1 VNGLSVIICAK
12 TVQWRPDSAPRYG
25 VISHLNLALAT
36 RCGST
41 DSGLPFCLTRLTMG
55 KSKRERE
62 KQSANVPLT
71 GTWTHVVRML
81 LFSAAIITAY
91 LAIATLARGG
101 DVPGCGPE
109 SDCDKVLTSSWAYW
123 LGIPV
128 SLLGLGLYGAFF
140 ISTFSL
146 KISQQLKATRA
157 LNSLTLI
164 SFATLAA
171 AAWFVGVQAVAIKAF
186 CPYCCTAH
194 ALASLAAVIFLSQA
208 GNIASR
214 LSVRLNFGIGI
225 GVALGLVAVIS
236 AGQILLPKE
245 QRGPK
250 IVDLGQAQTNAPIA
264 EVKPVPTPKPTP
276 PPAPVEPKVT
286 PPAVAAVTPEVP
298 STVNAKPFLVPRTD
312 LSLDAAR
319 LPLLGPAN
327 APHRIACLFDY
338 TCHHCRQLHGF
349 IRTAIDKFDGQLSC
363 LMIPMPLD
371 ASCNALFKR
380 THRDHVDACKY
391 AKICLAV
398 QQVAPA
404 KYEAFDRWLFSDHK
418 TTKPLARVRE
428 HAASLV
434 GAAALNK
441 AVIST
446 TVQQQLQ
453 QNIRVYDLNS
463 KNGGKSS
470 MPQTIIK
477 NQVMFG
483 PPPSAIA
490 LQAILKDSLGLK

>member
-1 VNGLSVIICAK
+1 
-12 TVQWRPDSAPRYG
+12 
-25 VISHLNLALAT
+25 
-36 RCGST
+36 
-41 DSGLPFCLTRLTMG
+41 MG
-55 KSKRERE
+55 KAKRERE
-62 KQSANVPLT
+62 NQAAQAPLT
-71 GTWTHVVRML
+71 STWTHAVRML

-101 DVPGCGPE
+101 DVPGCGQDSGCGE
-109 SDCDKVLTSSWAYW
+109 VLGSPWAYW

-146 KISQQLKATRA
+146 KIGQQQKATRA
-157 LNSLTLI
+157 LNSLTLF

-171 AAWFVGVQAVAIKAF
+171 AAWFVGVQAVAIKSF

-194 ALASLAAVIFLSQA
+194 GLASLAAVIFLSQA
-208 GNIASR
+208 SDIGSR
-214 LSVRLNFGIGI
+214 LSVRLNFGVGI
-225 GVALGLVAVIS
+225 VVAFGLVAVI
-236 AGQILLPKE
+236 AAVQIILPKE
-245 QRGPK
+245 PEAPL

-264 EVKPVPTPKPTP
+264 EAKPAPKPTP
-276 PPAPVEPKVT
+276 PPAPAVEPKPT
-286 PPAVAAVTPEVP
+286 APAVATVTPEAP
-298 STVNAKPFLVPRTD
+298 STPKAEPFLVPRSS
-312 LSLDAAR
+312 LSLDATR

-327 APHRIACLFDY
+327 APHRIGCLFDY

-349 IRTAIDKFDGQLSC
+349 IRTAIDQFDGQLSC

-371 ASCNALFKR
+371 ANCNAQIKR
-380 THRDHVDACKY
+380 TGRDHVNACKY

-398 QQVAPA
+398 QQIAPA
-404 KYEAFDRWLFSDHK
+404 KYDAFDRWLFTNHK
-418 TTKPLARVRE
+418 TTKPLAKVRE

-441 AVIST
+441 AVASA

-453 QNIRVYDLNS
+453 QNIRAYELNS
-463 KNGGKSS
+463 KNGKKSL

-477 NQVMFG
+477 DQVIFG
-483 PPPSAIA
+483 PPPSDAA
-490 LQAILKDSLGLK
+490 LQSILKKILGLK

>member
-1 VNGLSVIICAK
+1 
-12 TVQWRPDSAPRYG
+12 
-25 VISHLNLALAT
+25 
-36 RCGST
+36 
-41 DSGLPFCLTRLTMG
+41 MG
-55 KSKRERE
+55 KAKRERE
-62 KQSANVPLT
+62 NQAAQVPLT
-71 GTWTHVVRML
+71 GTWTHAVRML

-109 SDCDKVLTSSWAYW
+109 SDCDKVLNSSWAYW

-146 KISQQLKATRA
+146 KVSQQLKATRA

-194 ALASLAAVIFLSQA
+194 GLASLAALIFLSQA
-208 GNIASR
+208 GRISSR

-225 GVALGLVAVIS
+225 GVALGLVAVVA
-236 AGQILLPKE
+236 AGQIILPKE
-245 QRGPK
+245 QAAPL

-264 EVKPVPTPKPTP
+264 EAKSAPKPTP
-276 PPAPVEPKVT
+276 PSTVEPKPT
-286 PPAVAAVTPEVP
+286 APAVAAVTPEAP
-298 STVNAKPFLVPRTD
+298 STPKAEPFLVPRST

-327 APHRIACLFDY
+327 APHRIGCLFDY

-349 IRTAIDKFDGQLSC
+349 IRTAIVQFDGQLSC

-371 ASCNALFKR
+371 ANCNAKFKR

-398 QQVAPA
+398 HQVAPT
-404 KYEAFDRWLFSDHK
+404 KYEQFDRWLFTDHK
-418 TTKPLARVRE
+418 TTKPLAKVRE
-428 HAASLV
+428 HAAGLV

-441 AVIST
+441 AVVSA

-453 QNIRVYDLNS
+453 QNIRVYELNT
-463 KNGGKSS
+463 KNGRNSS
-470 MPQTIIK
+470 MPQTIVGDRVI
-477 NQVMFG
+477 FG
-483 PPPSAIA
+483 PPPSDAA
-490 LQAILKDSLGLK
+490 LQSILKKTLGLK

>member
-1 VNGLSVIICAK
+1 
-12 TVQWRPDSAPRYG
+12 
-25 VISHLNLALAT
+25 
-36 RCGST
+36 
-41 DSGLPFCLTRLTMG
+41 MG
-55 KSKRERE
+55 KAKRERE
-62 KQSANVPLT
+62 NQAAQAPLT
-71 GTWTHVVRML
+71 GTWTHAVRML
-81 LFSAAIITAY
+81 LFSASIITAY
-91 LAIATLARGG
+91 LAIATLARDG

-109 SDCDKVLTSSWAYW
+109 SDCDKVLDSSWAYW

-208 GNIASR
+208 SNIGSR
-214 LSVRLNFGIGI
+214 LSVRLNFGAGI
-225 GVALGLVAVIS
+225 GVALGLVAVIA
-236 AGQILLPKE
+236 AGQIILPKE
-245 QRGPK
+245 KPKPK

-264 EVKPVPTPKPTP
+264 EAKPAPKTAP
-276 PPAPVEPKVT
+276 PPAPIVEPEPVVTFT
-286 PPAVAAVTPEVP
+286 PPVV
-298 STVNAKPFLVPRTD
+298 STGKAKPFLVPRTT
-312 LSLDAAR
+312 LSLDASR

-327 APHRIACLFDY
+327 APHRIGCLFDY
-338 TCHHCRQLHGF
+338 TCHHCRQLHGQ
-349 IRTAIDKFDGQLSC
+349 IRTAIEQFGGQLSC

-371 ASCNALFKR
+371 ANCNAQIKR
-380 THRDHVDACKY
+380 TGRDHVDACKY

-398 QQVAPA
+398 QQSAPG
-404 KYEAFDRWLFSDHK
+404 KYDAFDRWLFSDHK

-428 HAASLV
+428 HAANLV

-441 AVIST
+441 AVASA

-453 QNIRVYDLNS
+453 QNIRVYELNT
-463 KNGGKSS
+463 KNGGNSS

-477 NQVMFG
+477 DGVMFG
-483 PPPSAIA
+483 PAPSGAEFQS
-490 LQAILKDSLGLK
+490 LLKKALGLK

>member
-1 VNGLSVIICAK
+1 
-12 TVQWRPDSAPRYG
+12 
-25 VISHLNLALAT
+25 
-36 RCGST
+36 
-41 DSGLPFCLTRLTMG
+41 MG
-55 KSKRERE
+55 KAKRERE
-62 KQSANVPLT
+62 NQAAQAPLT
-71 GTWTHVVRML
+71 GTWTHAVRML

-109 SDCDKVLTSSWAYW
+109 SACDKVLGSPWAYW

-140 ISTFSL
+140 IITFSL
-146 KISQQLKATRA
+146 KISQQQKATRA

-171 AAWFVGVQAVAIKAF
+171 AAWFVGVQAVSIKAF
-186 CPYCCTAH
+186 CPYCCSAH
-194 ALASLAAVIFLSQA
+194 GLASLAAVIFLSQA
-208 GNIASR
+208 SDIGSR
-214 LSVRLNFGIGI
+214 LSVRLNFGAGI
-225 GVALGLVAVIS
+225 GVALGLVAVIA
-236 AGQILLPKE
+236 AGQIILPKE
-245 QRGPK
+245 PEAPL

-264 EVKPVPTPKPTP
+264 EAKPAPKPTP
-276 PPAPVEPKVT
+276 PPAPAVEPKPT
-286 PPAVAAVTPEVP
+286 APAVATVTPEAP
-298 STVNAKPFLVPRTD
+298 STPKAEPFLVPRST

-327 APHRIACLFDY
+327 APHRIGCLFDY

-349 IRTAIDKFDGQLSC
+349 IRTAIDQFDGQLSC

-371 ASCNALFKR
+371 ANCNAQFKR
-380 THRDHVDACKY
+380 TGRDHVDACKY

-404 KYEAFDRWLFSDHK
+404 KYDAFDRWLFTNHK
-418 TTKPLARVRE
+418 TTKPLAKVRE

-441 AVIST
+441 AVASA

-453 QNIRVYDLNS
+453 QNIRAYELNS
-463 KNGGKSS
+463 KNGKKSL

-477 NQVMFG
+477 DQVIFG
-483 PPPSAIA
+483 PPPSDTA
-490 LQAILKDSLGLK
+490 LQSILKEKLGLK

>member
-1 VNGLSVIICAK
+1 
-12 TVQWRPDSAPRYG
+12 
-25 VISHLNLALAT
+25 
-36 RCGST
+36 
-41 DSGLPFCLTRLTMG
+41 MG
-55 KSKRERE
+55 KSKRERK
-62 KQSANVPLT
+62 KQSAQVPLT
-71 GTWTHVVRML
+71 GTWTHAVRML

-91 LAIATLARGG
+91 LAMATLARGG

-109 SDCDKVLTSSWAYW
+109 SDCDKVLNSSWAYW

-157 LNSLTLI
+157 LNSLTLF

-194 ALASLAAVIFLSQA
+194 GLASLAALIFLSQA
-208 GNIASR
+208 GRISSR
-214 LSVRLNFGIGI
+214 LSVRLNFGAGI
-225 GVALGLVAVIS
+225 GVALGLVAVIA
-236 AGQILLPKE
+236 AGQIILPKK
-245 QRGPK
+245 QAAPL
-250 IVDLGQAQTNAPIA
+250 IVDLGQAQTNAPISEA
-264 EVKPVPTPKPTP
+264 KPAPKPTP
-276 PPAPVEPKVT
+276 PSAVEPKPT
-286 PPAVAAVTPEVP
+286 APAVATVIPEAP
-298 STVNAKPFLVPRTD
+298 STPKAEPFLVPRST

-327 APHRIACLFDY
+327 APYRIGCLFDY

-371 ASCNALFKR
+371 ANCNAKFKR

-398 QQVAPA
+398 QQIAPA
-404 KYEAFDRWLFSDHK
+404 KYEQFDRWLFTNHK
-418 TTKPLARVRE
+418 TTKPLAKVRE
-428 HAASLV
+428 HAAELV

-441 AVIST
+441 AVASA

-453 QNIRVYDLNS
+453 QNIRVYELNS
-463 KNGGKSS
+463 KNGNNSS

-477 NQVMFG
+477 DQVMFG
-483 PPPSAIA
+483 PPPSDAK
-490 LQAILKDSLGLK
+490 LQSILKKTLGLK

>member
-1 VNGLSVIICAK
+1 
-12 TVQWRPDSAPRYG
+12 
-25 VISHLNLALAT
+25 
-36 RCGST
+36 
-41 DSGLPFCLTRLTMG
+41 MG
-55 KSKRERE
+55 KAKRERE
-62 KQSANVPLT
+62 NQAAQAPLT
-71 GTWTHVVRML
+71 GTWTHAVRML

-101 DVPGCGPE
+101 DVPGCGQDSGCGE
-109 SDCDKVLTSSWAYW
+109 VLGSPWAYW

-146 KISQQLKATRA
+146 KIGQQQKATRS
-157 LNSLTLI
+157 LNSLTLF

-171 AAWFVGVQAVAIKAF
+171 AAWFVGVQAVAIKSF

-194 ALASLAAVIFLSQA
+194 GLASLAAVIFLSQA
-208 GNIASR
+208 SDIGSR
-214 LSVRLNFGIGI
+214 LSVRLNFGVGI
-225 GVALGLVAVIS
+225 VVAFGLVAVI
-236 AGQILLPKE
+236 AAVQIILPKE
-245 QRGPK
+245 PEAPL

-264 EVKPVPTPKPTP
+264 EAKPAPKPTP
-276 PPAPVEPKVT
+276 PPAPAVEPKPT
-286 PPAVAAVTPEVP
+286 APAVATVTPEAP
-298 STVNAKPFLVPRTD
+298 STPKAEPFLVPRSS

-327 APHRIACLFDY
+327 APHRIGCLFDY

-349 IRTAIDKFDGQLSC
+349 IRTAIDQFDGQLSC

-371 ASCNALFKR
+371 ANCNAQFKR
-380 THRDHVDACKY
+380 THRNHVDACKY

-404 KYEAFDRWLFSDHK
+404 KYDAFDRWLFTNHK
-418 TTKPLARVRE
+418 TTKPLAKVRE

-441 AVIST
+441 AVASA

-453 QNIRVYDLNS
+453 QNIRAYELNS
-463 KNGGKSS
+463 KNGKKSL

-477 NQVMFG
+477 DQVIFG
-483 PPPSAIA
+483 PPPSDAA
-490 LQAILKDSLGLK
+490 LQSILKKILGLK